1 MLSVS
6 VSISKCVKFG
16 KEIQLLVSP
25 KMANILYFLQG
36 FNMTSFCTISNYVFS
51 LGEQTLRKN
60 TFFST
65 GELKSCVINSWLVF
79 ILFFLW
85 VFIFLVFWFGGLVF
99 WAFFFW
105 CWCLLGSRKPPVF
118 NQISLHVLRKI
129 DISFRTQE
137 SKICSCQ

>member
-36 FNMTSFCTISNYVFS
+36 FNMTSFCTMSNYVFS

-85 VFIFLVFWFGGLVF
+85 VFIFLVFLVWWFGFLG
-99 WAFFFW
+99 FFF
-105 CWCLLGSRKPPVF
+105 L
-118 NQISLHVLRKI
+118 VLVSSGQQKTS
-129 DISFRTQE
+129 SFQSNILACFKKNWYIFQNTG
-137 SKICSCQ
+137 K